1 MDGNMRR
8 ASAERHTPTAFPVPA
23 VADDVVLGMGLMFV
37 SVFIAPLIDVFSKLA
52 TAHLPPAEV
61 ALLRFVFQSLFMLPF
76 VLWRGSWRQ
85 FSWRLT
91 RYHMLRGALVT
102 VTMVAFVTALA
113 HMAIADAIAI
123 FFVEPIILT
132 VMGGLFLKESIGGAR
147 YLACLIGF
155 FGAMVIV
162 RPSFEEIGWV
172 ALLPIVAAFS
182 FALFALTTR
191 MLANREDPWAMQLQT
206 GVWGGLFSGL
216 LLIVFEGSGS
226 AVFDPV
232 LPNATALLQ
241 ALGVGIW
248 ATTSGILAVYAYR
261 HAPASTLAPL
271 QYFEIV
277 CATLFGWLVFG
288 DFPDLLKWTGIA
300 IIIASG
306 LFILWRERQEQN
318 RLAAQAADAM
328 NNP

>member
-1 MDGNMRR
+1 M
-8 ASAERHTPTAFPVPA
+8 AKAAAEKHTPTAFPQPA
-23 VADDVVLGMGLMFV
+23 VADSVVLGMGLMFV

-52 TAHLPPAEV
+52 TAHLPAAEI
-61 ALLRFVFQSLFMLPF
+61 ALLRFVFQSLFMLPV

-85 FSWRLT
+85 FGWRLT
-91 RYHMLRGALVT
+91 LYNMVRGALVT

-113 HMAIADAIAI
+113 YMAIADAIAI

-132 VMGGLFLKESIGGAR
+132 IMGGLFLKEAIGWRR
-147 YLACLIGF
+147 YLACAVGF
-155 FGAMVIV
+155 FGAIMIV

-191 MLANREDPWAMQLQT
+191 VLANRQDPWAMQLQT
-206 GVWGGLFSGL
+206 GLFGGLFCGL
-216 LLIVFEGSGS
+216 LLLAFEGSGS

-241 ALGVGIW
+241 ALGVGFW
-248 ATTSGILAVYAYR
+248 ATASGIIAVYAYR
-261 HAPASTLAPL
+261 YAPASTLAPL

-288 DFPDLLKWTGIA
+288 DLPDLLKWTGIA

-306 LFILWRERQEQN
+306 LFILWRERQEQD
-318 RLAAQAADAM
+318 RLSARAAETM